1 MRSKQE
7 DEQPDLRVGL
17 VESRIRKVDWLWG
30 QIKEKQKEIRLLE
43 NEMMRTEAHE
53 YMDDDSRLDETQEV

>member
-1 MRSKQE
+1 MASKTGDGVQ
-7 DEQPDLRVGL
+7 DLRVGQ

-43 NEMMRTEAHE
+43 NELMRTEAHE
-53 YMDDDSRLDETQEV
+53 YMDDDSRLDETQKV

>member
-1 MRSKQE
+1 MASKTG
-7 DEQPDLRVGL
+7 DEVQDLRVGL

-43 NEMMRTEAHE
+43 NELMRTEAHE
-53 YMDDDSRLDETQEV
+53 YMDHDSRLD

>member
-1 MRSKQE
+1 MASKTG
-7 DEQPDLRVGL
+7 DEVQDLRVGQ

-43 NEMMRTEAHE
+43 NELMRTEAHE
-53 YMDDDSRLDETQEV
+53 YMDDDSRLDETQKV

>member
-1 MRSKQE
+1 MASKTG
-7 DEQPDLRVGL
+7 DEVQDLRVGQ

-53 YMDDDSRLDETQEV
+53 YMDDDSRLD